1 MFVKTPGSR
10 IADLEGIMLSEI
22 NQTEKDKLYDF
33 NYMWNL
39 KNKANK
45 TETNHRYT
53 EQTSGCQ
60 GSGVGLAK

>member
-1 MFVKTPGSR
+1 MDSDS
-10 IADLEGIMLSEI
+10 ILLSE
-22 NQTEKDKLYDF
+22 TSEKDKLYDF

-60 GSGVGLAK
+60 RSGVGLAK